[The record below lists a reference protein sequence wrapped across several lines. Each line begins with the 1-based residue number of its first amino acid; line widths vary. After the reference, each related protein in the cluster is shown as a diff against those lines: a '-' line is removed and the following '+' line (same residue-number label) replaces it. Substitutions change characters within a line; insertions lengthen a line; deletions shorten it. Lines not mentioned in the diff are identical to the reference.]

1 VEINMQIL
9 NADHALGGS
18 ELGVSFRPHPQKG
31 KGTTPMLEFDA
42 AGNLAIKGC
51 GSPVPSL

>member
-1 VEINMQIL
+1 MQIL